1 MPYKEDPRRTVTV
14 NLLPDEYDAL
24 AADAYKAGYATPGTY
39 AKALVRARGKAPA
52 PIRDER
58 MQERVAKWRGKNEEL
73 AHQLHRSQAR
83 EQVLLAQLQTAQVE
97 LTQRPTYAEQHRLVN
112 ESVARA
118 MAERDT
124 PAGPAAAVPPTAEAA
139 AREARRQARR
149 AKATSA

>member
-39 AKALVRARGKAPA
+39 AKALVRARGNAPA

-58 MQERVAKWRGKNEEL
+58 MQERVAKWRGKNSEL
-73 AHQLHRSQAR
+73 AEQLHRSQAR
-83 EQVLLAQLQTAQVE
+83 EQALQTQLQAAQHE

-112 ESVARA
+112 EAVARVV
-118 MAERDT
+118 AERAA
-124 PAGPAAAVPPTAEAA
+124 PAEPPEAVPSAA
-139 AREARRQARR
+139 AREARRQTRLG
-149 AKATSA
+149 KAPNA

>member
-39 AKALVRARGKAPA
+39 AKALVRARGNAPA

-58 MQERVAKWRGKNEEL
+58 MQERVAKWRGKNSEL
-73 AHQLHRSQAR
+73 AQQLHRSQAR
-83 EQVLLAQLQTAQVE
+83 EQALQTQLQAAQHE

-112 ESVARA
+112 EAVARV
-118 MAERDT
+118 MAERAA
-124 PAGPAAAVPPTAEAA
+124 PAEPPAAVSSAA
-139 AREARRQARR
+139 AREARRQARL
-149 AKATSA
+149 AKASNA

>member
-39 AKALVRARGKAPA
+39 AKALVRARGNAPA

-58 MQERVAKWRGKNEEL
+58 MQERVAKWHGKNQEL
-73 AHQLHRSQAR
+73 AQQLHRSQAR
-83 EQVLLAQLQTAQVE
+83 EHTLQTQLQAAQHE

-112 ESVARA
+112 EAVARV
-118 MAERDT
+118 MAER
-124 PAGPAAAVPPTAEAA
+124 AVPVAPPEAASPAA
-139 AREARRQARR
+139 AREARRQARL
-149 AKATSA
+149 AKAAEA

>member
-58 MQERVAKWRGKNEEL
+58 MQERVAKWHGKNHEL
-73 AHQLHRSQAR
+73 AQQLHRSQAR
-83 EQVLLAQLQTAQVE
+83 EQTLQTQLQAAQHE

-112 ESVARA
+112 EAVARV
-118 MAERDT
+118 MAERAA
-124 PAGPAAAVPPTAEAA
+124 PAEPPEAVSSAA
-139 AREARRQARR
+139 AREARRQARL
-149 AKATSA
+149 AKAPNA